1 MAILFAFVATAK
13 AQVPTPNPSDGS
25 TVCVGT
31 QLVYGPSTID
41 PSLTY
46 NFTINPVIPFT
57 VISGGSQIEVL
68 WSSVG
73 TYTISYDDNDPCT
86 ISNSATIVVQDAG
99 IILINPITE
108 CQNTGMYNITSNQ
121 SSATY
126 TLGGFPV
133 TVLDTDIL
141 APGTYTVNGTFTD
154 ANGCISTGTQTLT
167 ILPPTPL
174 PSISNN

>member
-1 MAILFAFVATAK
+1 MTMLFALVASAK
-13 AQVPTPNPSDGS
+13 AQVPTPNSSDGS

-46 NFTINPVIPFT
+46 NFTITPVIPFT
-57 VISGGSQIEVL
+57 VISGGTQIDVL
-68 WSSVG
+68 WSTPGV
-73 TYTISYDDNDPCT
+73 YTISYDDNDPCT
-86 ISNSATIVVQDAG
+86 LSNSAIITVSDVG
-99 IILINPITE
+99 VILIDPITE
-108 CQNTGMYNITSNQ
+108 CENTGMYNITSNQ

-141 APGTYTVNGTFTD
+141 GPGTYTVNGTYTD
-154 ANGCISTGTQTLT
+154 ANGCISTGSQTLT
-167 ILPPTPL
+167 ILPAVPL
-174 PSISNN
+174 PTINNN